1 MAFES
6 LHRDTVERLRSAHS
20 HDFALATDAGNER
33 RVKAVVVITLVAM
46 VAEVAAGL
54 AFGSM
59 ALLADGLHMAT
70 HAGALGIAAYAYAV
84 ARHRSSDPRF
94 AFGTGKVGALGGF
107 ASAVLLAVVAL
118 WTAVESVRRLYAP
131 VGVELEDA
139 LLVAFLGLIVN
150 LASIALLGLGHDG
163 AGQGHGHDHGHARAG
178 HDQAHDHGAAHDHA
192 AAPSHPHAQEER
204 DHGLKHD
211 RNLRAAFLH
220 VAADALTSVLAIA
233 ALAAG
238 LWLGWLWLDPAVGIL
253 GAALIGWWS
262 WGMLRDCGRM
272 LLDYD
277 ADAAMAGQITQRIEA
292 EGDNRVADLHVWH
305 VGPRHLGVILSVVTH
320 APQPPDHYKALL
332 EGLPR
337 LAHVTVEVHRCADG
351 DCA

>member
-6 LHRDTVERLRSAHS
+6 LHRDTVERLRSEHS
-20 HDFALATDAGNER
+20 HDFALATDAANER

-107 ASAVLLAVVAL
+107 ASAVLLAIVAL

-163 AGQGHGHDHGHARAG
+163 TGHDRGYGHAHDHGHT
-178 HDQAHDHGAAHDHA
+178 HDHGAARASAATAHNHA
-192 AAPSHPHAQEER
+192 VPHAHEER

-253 GAALIGWWS
+253 GALLIGWWS

-277 ADAAMAGQITQRIEA
+277 ADEAMAGRITERIEA

-332 EGLPR
+332 DGLPR

>member
-6 LHRDTVERLRSAHS
+6 LHRDTVERLRGEHS
-20 HDFALATDAGNER
+20 HDFALATDAANER

-84 ARHRSSDPRF
+84 ARHRSADPRF

-163 AGQGHGHDHGHARAG
+163 AGHDHGH
-178 HDQAHDHGAAHDHA
+178 AHDHGAARATQDHA
-192 AAPSHPHAQEER
+192 APHAQEER

-253 GAALIGWWS
+253 GALLIGWWS

-272 LLDYD
+272 LLDYG
-277 ADAAMAGQITQRIEA
+277 ADEAMAGRITERIEA

>member
-1 MAFES
+1 MTFET
-6 LHRDTVERLRSAHS
+6 LHRDTVERLRGAHA

-33 RVKAVVVITLVAM
+33 RVKAVVAITLVAM
-46 VAEVAAGL
+46 AVEVVAGL

-70 HAGALGIAAYAYAV
+70 HAGALGIAAYAYRV
-84 ARHRSSDPRF
+84 ARHRAGDPRF

-118 WTAVESVRRLYAP
+118 WIAVESVRRFYAP

-139 LLVAFLGLIVN
+139 LLVAILGLVVN
-150 LASIALLGLGHDG
+150 IASIALLGF
-163 AGQGHGHDHGHARAG
+163 GHGGSQG
-178 HDQAHDHGAAHDHA
+178 GHDHGAAHTHDHDGHDHA
-192 AAPSHPHAQEER
+192 PDTAAHTHAER

-253 GAALIGWWS
+253 GALLIGWWS

-272 LLDYD
+272 LLDYG
-277 ADAAMAGQITQRIEA
+277 ADDDVAARITARIEA
-292 EGDNRVADLHVWH
+292 ESDNRVADLHVWH

-332 EGLPR
+332 DGLPR